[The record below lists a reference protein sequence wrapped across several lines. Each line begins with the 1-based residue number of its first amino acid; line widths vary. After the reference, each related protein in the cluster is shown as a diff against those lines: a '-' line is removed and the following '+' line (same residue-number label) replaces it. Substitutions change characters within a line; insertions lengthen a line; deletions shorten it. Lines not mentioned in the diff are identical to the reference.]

1 MELNSEKEI
10 AFVKD
15 AKRRG
20 KTKEETM
27 AKLANL
33 RASGYF
39 RKDGEKP
46 AEKKEEK
53 PVEEKPEMSTG
64 RSFLTGAQKF
74 LDGATFGLGDEIWSG
89 AESLFDDKSYDEH
102 LAENRADEDQY
113 AKEHPAWNLAS
124 ELIGGLATG
133 GLGVTKVA
141 GAKALP
147 FIAPSGAK
155 GAVGKALA
163 NVGLGAG
170 GSAGHLFGEGE
181 GSFEERGRNV
191 TDNLGTVAAGAALPA
206 ALSGVGKVAS
216 KGVQRMNRPEVQRLR
231 EKGVQPTVGQT
242 LGGSFNRL
250 EEAAQAVPFLGVRK
264 ARERAQGEWRKSFFD
279 DALAPLGKKVD
290 DADPQQMMIQAQRA
304 VDDAY
309 DSARALM
316 PDGIVVNNG
325 FRESLGAIKTKV
337 ADGGYGLNGDELRD
351 FNRVWKNMQPLFA
364 NKGKVSQKDLQKID
378 QALSST
384 AGKSNASK
392 ELKQAVGDLRATF
405 SDYVGS
411 KNSAYKEAYGK
422 AQESF
427 MGLARLRDAAAKDAE
442 GAFTPGQAVTATR
455 KQDKS
460 ASKGTTG
467 EGYLQREAQDARR
480 VLGDK
485 VRDSGTAENLI
496 AAGGG
501 GSGIV
506 GLLTGAVSPLTAAA
520 GAGVIGAGRLG
531 SGRGA
536 QKTIVDAL
544 MGTGKVT
551 DMVGQRGG
559 ALGMLS
565 PILAEQEE

>member
-1 MELNSEKEI
+1 MELNNEKEV
-10 AFVKD
+10 AFVQD

-39 RKDGEKP
+39 REDGEKP
-46 AEKKEEK
+46 GEKKTTED
-53 PVEEKPEMSTG
+53 KPEMSTG
-64 RSFLTGAQKF
+64 RSFLTGAQKA
-74 LDGATFGLGDEIWSG
+74 LDGATFGFGDEIWSG
-89 AESLFDDKSYDEH
+89 VESLFNDKSYDEN
-102 LAENRADEDQY
+102 LAENRTDEEQY

-133 GLGVTKVA
+133 GLGAAKVA
-141 GAKALP
+141 GAKAL
-147 FIAPSGAK
+147 GA
-155 GAVGKALA
+155 GGKALA
-163 NVGLGAG
+163 NAGMGAG

-181 GSFEERGRNV
+181 GSFKERGRNV

-206 ALSGVGKVAS
+206 ALSGVGKLAS

-242 LGGSFNRL
+242 LGGTANRL
-250 EEAAQAVPFLGVRK
+250 EEAAQNVPFLGVRQ
-264 ARERAQGEWRKSFFD
+264 ARQRAQDEWRKSFFD

-290 DADPQQMMIQAQRA
+290 DADPQQMMIQAERA

-316 PDGIVVNNG
+316 PDGIVVNMG
-325 FRESLGAIKTKV
+325 LRDSLGTIKTKV
-337 ADGGYGLNGDELRD
+337 AEGGYGLNGDELKD
-351 FNRVWKNMQPLFA
+351 FNRVWKNMKPLFA

-378 QALSST
+378 QALSKT
-384 AGKSNASK
+384 AGKSTASK
-392 ELKQAVGDLRATF
+392 ELKEAVGDLRAAF

-411 KNSAYKEAYGK
+411 KNPAYKEAYDK
-422 AQESF
+422 AQSSF
-427 MGLARLRDAAAKDAE
+427 MGLARLRDAATKDAE

-455 KQDKS
+455 RQDKS

-485 VRDSGTAENLI
+485 VNDSGTAERLI
-496 AAGGG
+496 ATGGA
-501 GSGIV
+501 GSGAV
-506 GLLTGAVSPLTAAA
+506 GLLTGAVNPLAALA
-520 GAGVIGAGRLG
+520 GAGAIGAGRLG

-544 MGTGKVT
+544 MGAGRVT
-551 DMVGQRGG
+551 DYVGQRGG
-559 ALGMLS
+559 AAGMLA
-565 PILAEQEE
+565 PIVAEELEN

>member
-39 RKDGEKP
+39 REDGEKP

-64 RSFLTGAQKF
+64 RSFLTGVQKA
-74 LDGATFGLGDEIWSG
+74 LDGATFGFGDEVFSG
-89 AESLFDDKSYDEH
+89 VESLFNDRSYDEN

-133 GLGVTKVA
+133 GADVAKVA
-141 GAKALP
+141 CAKAL
-147 FIAPSGAK
+147 GA
-155 GAVGKALA
+155 GGKALA
-163 NVGLGAG
+163 NAGLGAG

-181 GSFEERGRNV
+181 GGVAERAKNV
-191 TDNLGTVAAGAALPA
+191 TDNLATVGVGAALPA

-250 EEAAQAVPFLGVRK
+250 EEAAQAVPFIGVRK
-264 ARERAQGEWRKSFFD
+264 ARERAQGEWRKSFYD

>member
-290 DADPQQMMIQAQRA
+290 DADPQQMLIQAEGA
-304 VDDAY
+304 IDEAY
-309 DSARALM
+309 DAARALM
-316 PDGIVVNNG
+316 PDGMVVNNG
-325 FRESLGAIKTKV
+325 LRESLATVKSKV
-337 ADGGYGLNGDELRD
+337 ADGGIALNGDELRD
-351 FNRVWKNMQPLFA
+351 FNRVWKNLQPLFA
-364 NKGKVSQKDLQKID
+364 NKGKVSQAELQKID
-378 QALSST
+378 KALSNQ
-384 AGKSNASK
+384 AGKSNNSK
-392 ELKQAVGDLRATF
+392 EMKEAIGELRAAFTDAVG
-405 SDYVGS
+405 
-411 KNSAYKEAYGK
+411 KNNPAYKEAYDK
-422 AQESF
+422 AQRSF
-427 MGLARLRDAAAKDAE
+427 MGLSRLRDAASKDAE

-455 KQDKS
+455 KQDRS

-467 EGYLQREAQDARR
+467 EGYLQREAQDGRR

-485 VRDSGTAENLI
+485 VRDSGTAENLLGSGGLLAGAINPATTAATI
-496 AAGGG
+496 AGIAGGK
-501 GSGIV
+501 S
-506 GLLTGAVSPLTAAA
+506 L
-520 GAGVIGAGRLG
+520 

-565 PILAEQEE
+565 PIVAEEFNK

>member
-39 RKDGEKP
+39 REDGEKP

-64 RSFLTGAQKF
+64 RSFLTGVQKA
-74 LDGATFGLGDEIWSG
+74 LDGATFGFGDEIFSG
-89 AESLFDDKSYDEH
+89 VESLFNDRSYDEN

-124 ELIGGLATG
+124 ELVGGLATG
-133 GLGVTKVA
+133 GAGVAKVA
-141 GAKALP
+141 GAKAL
-147 FIAPSGAK
+147 GA
-155 GAVGKALA
+155 GGKALA
-163 NVGLGAG
+163 NAGLGAG

-181 GSFEERGRNV
+181 GGVAERAKNV
-191 TDNLGTVAAGAALPA
+191 TDNLATVGVGAALPA

>member
-1 MELNSEKEI
+1 MMELNNEKEI

-39 RKDGEKP
+39 LEEGEKP

-53 PVEEKPEMSTG
+53 PEPMSTG
-64 RSFLTGAQKF
+64 RSFATGFQKA
-74 LDGATFGLGDEIWSG
+74 LDGATFGFGDEIFSG
-89 AESLFDDKSYDEH
+89 VESLFNDKSFDEN
-102 LAENRADEDQY
+102 LSENRADEDQY
-113 AKEHPAWNLAS
+113 AIEHPAWNLAT
-124 ELIGGLATG
+124 ELLGGLATG
-133 GLGVTKVA
+133 GAGAVKVA
-141 GAKALP
+141 GAKAL
-147 FIAPSGAK
+147 GA
-155 GAVGKALA
+155 GGKALA
-163 NVGLGAG
+163 NAGIGAG
-170 GSAGHLFGEGE
+170 GSAAHLFGEGE
-181 GSFEERGRNV
+181 GGVAERAKNV
-191 TDNLGTVAAGAALPA
+191 TDNPVSIAAGAALPA
-206 ALSGVGKVAS
+206 ALSGVGRAAS

-242 LGGSFNRL
+242 LGGTANRL
-250 EEAAQAVPFLGVRK
+250 EEAAQNIPFLGVRA

-290 DADPQQMMIQAQRA
+290 DADPQQMMIQAERA

-325 FRESLGAIKTKV
+325 LRESLGTIKTKV
-337 ADGGYGLNGDELRD
+337 AEGGYGLNGDELRD
-351 FNRVWKNMQPLFA
+351 FNRVWKNMKPLFA

-411 KNSAYKEAYGK
+411 KNPAYKEAYDK
-422 AQESF
+422 AQQSF
-427 MGLARLRDAAAKDAE
+427 MGLARLRDAAGKDAE
-442 GAFTPGQAVTATR
+442 GAFTPGQAVSATR

-485 VRDSGTAENLI
+485 VNDSGTTERTLANF
-496 AAGGG
+496 AGGG
-501 GSGIV
+501 GLV
-506 GLLTGAVSPLTAAA
+506 GLLTGAVNPATAVT

-544 MGTGKVT
+544 MGTGRGA
-551 DMVGQRGG
+551 DYVGQRGG
-559 ALGMLS
+559 AVGMLS
-565 PILAEQEE
+565 PILADEE

>member
-1 MELNSEKEI
+1 MATYEIQVGEDRWRVDVPDEVEGDEAALNTFLTQTAASLEKGE
-10 AFVKD
+10 
-15 AKRRG
+15 G
-20 KTKEETM
+20 HSLGEE
-27 AKLANL
+27 
-33 RASGYF
+33 
-39 RKDGEKP
+39 
-46 AEKKEEK
+46 
-53 PVEEKPEMSTG
+53 PVEEDKSEMSTG
-64 RSFLTGAQKF
+64 KAFRTGAQKA
-74 LDGATFGLGDEIWSG
+74 LDGATFGFGDEIWSG
-89 AESLFDDKSYDEH
+89 VESLFDDKSFDEH

-124 ELIGGLATG
+124 ELLGGLATG

-147 FIAPSGAK
+147 FIASSGAK
-155 GAVGKALA
+155 SAGGKALA
-163 NVGLGAG
+163 NAGIGAG

-181 GSFEERGRNV
+181 GSIKERGKNV
-191 TDNLGTVAAGAALPA
+191 TDNLATVGVGAALPA

-216 KGVQRMNRPEVQRLR
+216 KGAQRMNRPEVQRLR

-290 DADPQQMMIQAQRA
+290 DADPQQMLIQAEGA
-304 VDDAY
+304 IDEAY
-309 DSARALM
+309 DAARALM
-316 PDGIVVNNG
+316 PKGMTVDNG
-325 FRESLGAIKTKV
+325 LRESLATVKSKV
-337 ADGGYGLNGDELRD
+337 ADGGIALNGDELRD
-351 FNRVWKNMQPLFA
+351 FNRVWKNLQPLFA
-364 NKGKVSQKDLQKID
+364 NKGKVSQAELQKID
-378 QALSST
+378 KALSNQ

-392 ELKQAVGDLRATF
+392 EMKEAIGELRAAFTD
-405 SDYVGS
+405 SVG
-411 KNSAYKEAYGK
+411 KNNPAYKEAYDK
-422 AQESF
+422 AQRGF
-427 MGLARLRDAAAKDAE
+427 MGLSRLRDAAGKDAE
-442 GAFTPGQAVTATR
+442 GVFTPGQAVTATR

-467 EGYLQREAQDARR
+467 EGYLQREAQDGRR

-485 VRDSGTAENLI
+485 VRDSGTAENLLGSGGLLAGAINPATTAATI
-496 AAGGG
+496 A
-501 GSGIV
+501 GIV
-506 GLLTGAVSPLTAAA
+506 GGKAL
-520 GAGVIGAGRLG
+520 

-565 PILAEQEE
+565 PILLPENE

>member
-1 MELNSEKEI
+1 MELNNEKEI

-39 RKDGEKP
+39 LDDGEKP
-46 AEKKEEK
+46 GEEK
-53 PVEEKPEMSTG
+53 PTENKPEMSTG
-64 RSFLTGAQKF
+64 RSFLTGVQKA
-74 LDGATFGLGDEIWSG
+74 LDGATFGFGDEVFSG
-89 AESLFDDKSYDEH
+89 VESLFNDKSFDEN
-102 LAENRADEDQY
+102 LAENRADEEQY

-124 ELIGGLATG
+124 ELLGGLATG
-133 GLGVTKVA
+133 GLGAAKVA
-141 GAKALP
+141 GAKAL
-147 FIAPSGAK
+147 GA
-155 GAVGKALA
+155 GGKALA
-163 NVGLGAG
+163 NAGIGAG
-170 GSAGHLFGEGE
+170 GSAAHLFGEGE
-181 GSFEERGRNV
+181 GGVAERAKNV
-191 TDNLGTVAAGAALPA
+191 IDNPVSIAAGAALPA
-206 ALSGVGKVAS
+206 ALSGVGKAAS

-242 LGGSFNRL
+242 LGGTANRL
-250 EEAAQAVPFLGVRK
+250 EEAAQNIPFLGVRA

-290 DADPQQMMIQAQRA
+290 NADPQQMMIQAEKA
-304 VDDAY
+304 VDEAY

-316 PDGIVVNNG
+316 PDGIVVNMG
-325 FRESLGAIKTKV
+325 LRESLGTIKTKV
-337 ADGGYGLNGDELRD
+337 AEGGYGLNGDELKD
-351 FNRVWKNMQPLFA
+351 FNRVWKNMKPLFA

-378 QALSST
+378 QALSKQAAKST
-384 AGKSNASK
+384 ASK
-392 ELKQAVGDLRATF
+392 EMKEAVGDLRAAF
-405 SDYVGS
+405 SDYVGKS
-411 KNSAYKEAYGK
+411 NPAYKEAYDK
-422 AQESF
+422 AQQSF

-442 GAFTPGQAVTATR
+442 GAFTPGQAVSATR

-485 VRDSGTAENLI
+485 VNDSGTTEREI
-496 AAGGG
+496 ANFAGGG
-501 GSGIV
+501 GLV
-506 GLLTGAVSPLTAAA
+506 GLLTGAMNPATAAA

-544 MGTGKVT
+544 MGTGRGA
-551 DMVGQRGG
+551 DYVGQRGG
-559 ALGMLS
+559 ALGMLA
-565 PILAEQEE
+565 PILAEEE

>member
-1 MELNSEKEI
+1 MKLESEKEK
-10 AFVKD
+10 AFVRD

-39 RKDGEKP
+39 REDGEKP
-46 AEKKEEK
+46 AEKKPTEDN
-53 PVEEKPEMSTG
+53 PEMSTG
-64 RSFLTGAQKF
+64 TSLLTGVQKA
-74 LDGATFGLGDEIWSG
+74 LDGATFGFGDEVFSG
-89 AESLFDDKSYDEH
+89 VESLFNDKSYDEN
-102 LAENRADEDQY
+102 LAENRADEEQY

-124 ELIGGLATG
+124 ELLGGLATG
-133 GLGVTKVA
+133 GLGAAKVA
-141 GAKALP
+141 GAKAL
-147 FIAPSGAK
+147 GA
-155 GAVGKALA
+155 GGKALA
-163 NVGLGAG
+163 NAGMGAG

-206 ALSGVGKVAS
+206 ALSGVGKIAS

-242 LGGSFNRL
+242 LGGTANRL
-250 EEAAQAVPFLGVRK
+250 EEAAQAIPFLGVRK

-290 DADPQQMMIQAQRA
+290 DADPQQMMIQAERA

-325 FRESLGAIKTKV
+325 LRESLGTIKTK
-337 ADGGYGLNGDELRD
+337 AAEGGYGLNGDELKD
-351 FNRVWKNMQPLFA
+351 FNRIWKNMKPLFA

-378 QALSST
+378 QALSKT
-384 AGKSNASK
+384 AGKSNASR
-392 ELKQAVGDLRATF
+392 ELKEAVGDLRATF

-411 KNSAYKEAYGK
+411 KNPAYKEAYDK
-422 AQESF
+422 AQSSF

-442 GAFTPGQAVTATR
+442 GAFTPGQAVSATR

-485 VRDSGTAENLI
+485 VNDTGTAENLI

-501 GSGIV
+501 GSGLV
-506 GLLTGAVSPLTAAA
+506 GLLTGAVNPVTAAVGT
-520 GAGVIGAGRLG
+520 GAIGAGRLG

-544 MGTGKVT
+544 MGTGRVT
-551 DMVGQRGG
+551 DYVGQRGG
-559 ALGMLS
+559 AAGMLA
-565 PILAEQEE
+565 PIVAEELED

>member
-1 MELNSEKEI
+1 MELNNEKEI

-39 RKDGEKP
+39 LEEGEKP
-46 AEKKEEK
+46 AEKS
-53 PVEEKPEMSTG
+53 EEKPEPMSTG
-64 RSFLTGAQKF
+64 RSFMTGVQKA
-74 LDGATFGLGDEIWSG
+74 LDGATFGFGDEIFSG
-89 AESLFDDKSYDEH
+89 VESLFNDKSFDEN

-113 AKEHPAWNLAS
+113 ASEHPAWNLAT
-124 ELIGGLATG
+124 ELLGGLATG
-133 GLGVTKVA
+133 GAGAVKVA
-141 GAKALP
+141 GAKAL
-147 FIAPSGAK
+147 GA
-155 GAVGKALA
+155 GGKALA
-163 NVGLGAG
+163 NAGIGAG
-170 GSAGHLFGEGE
+170 GSAAHLFGEGE
-181 GSFEERGRNV
+181 GGVSERAKNV
-191 TDNLGTVAAGAALPA
+191 IDNPVSIAAGAALPA
-206 ALSGVGKVAS
+206 ALSGVGKAAS

-242 LGGSFNRL
+242 LGGTANRL
-250 EEAAQAVPFLGVRK
+250 EEAAQNIPFLGVRA

-290 DADPQQMMIQAQRA
+290 NADPQQMMIQAEKA
-304 VDDAY
+304 VDEAY

-316 PDGIVVNNG
+316 PDGIVVNMG
-325 FRESLGAIKTKV
+325 LRESLGTIKTK
-337 ADGGYGLNGDELRD
+337 AAEGGYGLNGDELKD
-351 FNRVWKNMQPLFA
+351 FNRVWKNMKPLFA

-378 QALSST
+378 QALSKQAAKST
-384 AGKSNASK
+384 ASK
-392 ELKQAVGDLRATF
+392 EMKEAVGDLRAAF
-405 SDYVGS
+405 SDYVGKS
-411 KNSAYKEAYGK
+411 NPAYKEAYDK
-422 AQESF
+422 AQQSF

-442 GAFTPGQAVTATR
+442 GAFTPGQAVSATR

-485 VRDSGTAENLI
+485 VNDSGTTEREI
-496 AAGGG
+496 ANFAGGG
-501 GSGIV
+501 GLV
-506 GLLTGAVSPLTAAA
+506 GLLTGAVNPATAAA

-544 MGTGKVT
+544 MGTGKVA

-565 PILAEQEE
+565 PIAIDALMPENE

>member
-1 MELNSEKEI
+1 MFGGMMELNNEKEI

-39 RKDGEKP
+39 LEEGEKP

-64 RSFLTGAQKF
+64 RSFLTGVQKA
-74 LDGATFGLGDEIWSG
+74 LDGATFGFGDEVFSG
-89 AESLFDDKSYDEH
+89 VESLFNDKSYDEN

-124 ELIGGLATG
+124 ELLGGLATG

-141 GAKALP
+141 GAKAL
-147 FIAPSGAK
+147 GA
-155 GAVGKALA
+155 GGKALA
-163 NVGLGAG
+163 NAGIGAG

-181 GSFEERGRNV
+181 GSIKERGKNV
-191 TDNLGTVAAGAALPA
+191 TDNLGTVVAGAALPA

-242 LGGSFNRL
+242 LGGTANRL
-250 EEAAQAVPFLGVRK
+250 EEAAQNIPFLGVRA

-290 DADPQQMMIQAQRA
+290 DADPQQMMIQAEKA
-304 VDDAY
+304 VDEAY

-316 PDGIVVNNG
+316 PDGMVVNNG
-325 FRESLGAIKTKV
+325 LRESLGTIKTKV
-337 ADGGYGLNGDELRD
+337 SEGGYGLNGDELKD

-364 NKGKVSQKDLQKID
+364 NKGKVSQKELQKID
-378 QALSST
+378 QALSKQASKST
-384 AGKSNASK
+384 ASK
-392 ELKQAVGDLRATF
+392 EMKEAVGDLRAAF
-405 SDYVGS
+405 SDSVG
-411 KNSAYKEAYGK
+411 NGNPAYKEAYDK
-422 AQESF
+422 AQQSF

-442 GAFTPGQAVTATR
+442 GAFTPGQAVSATR

-485 VRDSGTAENLI
+485 VADSGTAERAVANF
-496 AAGGG
+496 GGG
-501 GSGIV
+501 GGLV

>member
-1 MELNSEKEI
+1 MELNNEKEI

-39 RKDGEKP
+39 LDDGEKP
-46 AEKKEEK
+46 GEEK
-53 PVEEKPEMSTG
+53 PTENKPEMSTG
-64 RSFLTGAQKF
+64 RSFLTGVQKA
-74 LDGATFGLGDEIWSG
+74 LDGATFGFGDEVFSG
-89 AESLFDDKSYDEH
+89 VESLFNDKSFDEN
-102 LAENRADEDQY
+102 LAENRADEEQY

-124 ELIGGLATG
+124 ELLGGLATG
-133 GLGVTKVA
+133 GLGAAKVA
-141 GAKALP
+141 GAKAL
-147 FIAPSGAK
+147 GA
-155 GAVGKALA
+155 GGKALA
-163 NVGLGAG
+163 NAGIGAG
-170 GSAGHLFGEGE
+170 GSAAHLFGEGE
-181 GSFEERGRNV
+181 GGVAERAKNV
-191 TDNLGTVAAGAALPA
+191 IDNPVSIAAGAALPA
-206 ALSGVGKVAS
+206 ALSGVGKAAS

-242 LGGSFNRL
+242 LGGTANRL
-250 EEAAQAVPFLGVRK
+250 EEAAQNIPFLGVRA

-290 DADPQQMMIQAQRA
+290 NADPQQMMIQAEKA
-304 VDDAY
+304 VDEAY

-316 PDGIVVNNG
+316 PDGIVVNMG
-325 FRESLGAIKTKV
+325 LRESLGTIKTK
-337 ADGGYGLNGDELRD
+337 AAEGGYGLNGDELKD
-351 FNRVWKNMQPLFA
+351 FNRVWKNMKPLFA

-378 QALSST
+378 QALSKQAAKST
-384 AGKSNASK
+384 ASK
-392 ELKQAVGDLRATF
+392 EMKEAVGDLRAAF
-405 SDYVGS
+405 SDYVGKS
-411 KNSAYKEAYGK
+411 NPAYKEAYDK
-422 AQESF
+422 AQQSF

-442 GAFTPGQAVTATR
+442 GAFTPGQAVSATR

-485 VRDSGTAENLI
+485 VNDSGTTEREI
-496 AAGGG
+496 ANFAGGG
-501 GSGIV
+501 GLV
-506 GLLTGAVSPLTAAA
+506 GLLTGAMNPATAAA

-544 MGTGKVT
+544 MGTGRGA
-551 DMVGQRGG
+551 DYVGQRGG
-559 ALGMLS
+559 ALGMLA
-565 PILAEQEE
+565 PILAEEE

>member
-1 MELNSEKEI
+1 MELNNEKEI

-39 RKDGEKP
+39 LDDGEKP
-46 AEKKEEK
+46 GEEK
-53 PVEEKPEMSTG
+53 PTENKPEMSTG
-64 RSFLTGAQKF
+64 RSFLTGVQKA
-74 LDGATFGLGDEIWSG
+74 LDGATFGFGDEVFSG
-89 AESLFDDKSYDEH
+89 VESLFNDKSFDEN
-102 LAENRADEDQY
+102 LAENRADEEQY

-124 ELIGGLATG
+124 ELLGGLATG
-133 GLGVTKVA
+133 GLGAAKVA
-141 GAKALP
+141 GAKAL
-147 FIAPSGAK
+147 GA
-155 GAVGKALA
+155 GGKALA
-163 NVGLGAG
+163 NAGIGAG
-170 GSAGHLFGEGE
+170 GSAAHLFGEGE
-181 GSFEERGRNV
+181 GGVAERAKNV
-191 TDNLGTVAAGAALPA
+191 IDNPVSIAAGAALPA
-206 ALSGVGKVAS
+206 ALSGVGKAAS

-242 LGGSFNRL
+242 LGGTANRL
-250 EEAAQAVPFLGVRK
+250 EEAAQNIPFLGVRA

-290 DADPQQMMIQAQRA
+290 NADPQQMMIQAEKA
-304 VDDAY
+304 VDEAY

-316 PDGIVVNNG
+316 PDGIVVNMG
-325 FRESLGAIKTKV
+325 LRESLGTIKTK
-337 ADGGYGLNGDELRD
+337 AAEGGYGLNGDELKD
-351 FNRVWKNMQPLFA
+351 FNRVWKNMKPLFA

-378 QALSST
+378 QALSKQAAKST
-384 AGKSNASK
+384 ASK
-392 ELKQAVGDLRATF
+392 EMKEAVGDLRAAF
-405 SDYVGS
+405 SDYVGKS
-411 KNSAYKEAYGK
+411 NPAYKEAYDK
-422 AQESF
+422 AQQSF

-442 GAFTPGQAVTATR
+442 GAFTPGQAVSATR

-485 VRDSGTAENLI
+485 VNDSGTTEREI
-496 AAGGG
+496 ANFAGGG
-501 GSGIV
+501 GLV
-506 GLLTGAVSPLTAAA
+506 GLLTGAVNPATAAA

-544 MGTGKVT
+544 MGTGRGA
-551 DMVGQRGG
+551 DYVGQRGG
-559 ALGMLS
+559 ALGMLA
-565 PILAEQEE
+565 PILAEEE